1 MFFFNKKF
9 KQLETMIE
17 EVESNLLRRIQ
28 YYESQT
34 MSAVARVDEAV
45 RAVHNMVANVDYIQD
60 RQHDIVLKINELR
73 EIVDILA
80 QEPKV
85 TTEIVSDTKP
95 KSSKSKKKET
105 PDNLKFSFKRGRP
118 EGME

>member
-9 KQLETMIE
+9 KQLEAMIE

-45 RAVHNMVANVDYIQD
+45 RAVHNMVATVDYISD
-60 RQHDIVLKINELR
+60 KNHEVISKLNELR
-73 EIVDILA
+73 EIVNILS
-80 QEPKV
+80 QEPNV
-85 TTEIVSDTKP
+85 TTEIVADTKP
-95 KSSKSKKKET
+95 KSSKTKKKESS
-105 PDNLKFSFKRGRP
+105 DNLKFSFKRGRP